1 MAFKGIKPQQIKEW
15 LRLAFHFTAEDS
27 SDDSWTVNV
36 GPGPWLCSTCKHH
49 QGPQIWEIHSLP
61 GLVTFYSLSIAFIS
75 IVIIVPP

>member
-36 GPGPWLCSTCKHH
+36 GPGPWLCSTCKYH
-49 QGPQIWEIHSLP
+49 QGQQIWETYSLP
-61 GLVTFYSLSIAFIS
+61 VWSLSTVYQLHS
-75 IVIIVPP
+75 YLLL